1 MAGPQFNVIG
11 TDGGLLPTPV
21 ALTTLL
27 QLPAERFDV
36 IVDFTGKAGKN
47 FVLTNNA
54 PAPFPGGGEVVPTQ
68 IMMFR
73 VSKPLSSKDTSTIPQ
88 VLNPRPMNL
97 NPQSAV
103 KTRDLILTELDR
115 ASDGFPIIGLLDNKN
130 WDDPVTEDPKAGSTE
145 IWNLIN
151 DTGDAHPKHI
161 HLVQFQILGR
171 RPFDQDTFDN
181 TGQLV
186 FTGPPQAPFPEE
198 VNAAKDV
205 VKSFPGTVTQLIME
219 FNLPTGTQV
228 IPGHRYRYV
237 WHCHILEHEDN
248 EMMRPMDIVG

>member
-1 MAGPQFNVIG
+1 
-11 TDGGLLPTPV
+11 
-21 ALTTLL
+21 
-27 QLPAERFDV
+27 
-36 IVDFTGKAGKN
+36 
-47 FVLTNNA
+47 
-54 PAPFPGGGEVVPTQ
+54 
-68 IMMFR
+68 
-73 VSKPLSSKDTSTIPQ
+73 
-88 VLNPRPMNL
+88 
-97 NPQSAV
+97 V
-103 KTRDLILTELDR
+103 KSRDLILTELDR

-161 HLVQFQILGR
+161 HLVQFQVLSR

-205 VKSFPGTVTQLIME
+205 VKSFPGTVTQLIMK
-219 FNLPTGTQV
+219 FDLPTGTQV
-228 IPGHRYRYV
+228 IPGHRYKYV